1 MSGGA
6 QKRNLTA
13 GKMVSYAW
21 NKLGVWLVF
30 IILFILLAFANEK
43 FLLPA
48 NLINVVRQ
56 ICVNAVVAL
65 GATYVVLCGEIDLS
79 QSSLAVLAGCGCAML
94 IMKAGMNIYLAMVIS
109 LAAGTVVGALM
120 GLIVTKLRVQSFIAT
135 LGMQY
140 ALAGVVLLLTNSQP
154 ITGLPDS
161 FAVFGRGYVGPI
173 PVPSIILVIVF
184 LIGAFVLKY
193 TAFGRNVLAVGENPT
208 AANLSGISVHRTK
221 IAVFA
226 IAGLMSAMGGLLLTA
241 RLSSGQPSSG
251 SDLSLQALAA
261 RLCRRREQG
270 QRHEHAGGRAHH
282 GPDQQRPQ
290 PHGGQRLL
298 AEGRARVHHRR
309 RGRAGHVP
317 FVPLRVETIKEDAH
331 IAF

>member
-1 MSGGA
+1 MSGEA

-173 PVPSIILVIVF
+173 PVPSIILVVVF

-208 AANLSGISVHRTK
+208 AANLSGINVHRTK

-261 RLCRRREQG
+261 VFVGGASRGSVMNTL
-270 QRHEHAGGRAHH
+270 AGALIMGLINNGLNLMEVNAYWQKVALGFIIVGAVALDMFRSSHS
-282 GPDQQRPQ
+282 GSKQ
-290 PHGGQRLL
+290 
-298 AEGRARVHHRR
+298 
-309 RGRAGHVP
+309 
-317 FVPLRVETIKEDAH
+317 
-331 IAF
+331 

>member
-94 IMKAGMNIYLAMVIS
+94 IMRAGMNIYLAMVIS

-208 AANLSGISVHRTK
+208 AANRRASACTGPRSPSLRSRVS
-221 IAVFA
+221 
-226 IAGLMSAMGGLLLTA
+226 MSAMGGLLLTA

-261 RLCRRREQG
+261 VFVGGASKGSVMNTL
-270 QRHEHAGGRAHH
+270 AGALIMGLINNGLNLMEVNAYWQKVALGFIIVGAVALDMFRSSHS
-282 GPDQQRPQ
+282 GSKQ
-290 PHGGQRLL
+290 
-298 AEGRARVHHRR
+298 
-309 RGRAGHVP
+309 
-317 FVPLRVETIKEDAH
+317 
-331 IAF
+331 

>member
-94 IMKAGMNIYLAMVIS
+94 IMRAGMNIYLAMVIS

-140 ALAGVVLLLTNSQP
+140 ALAGAL
-154 ITGLPDS
+154 IMGLINNGLNLMEVNAYWQKVALG
-161 FAVFGRGYVGPI
+161 FIIVGAVALDMFR
-173 PVPSIILVIVF
+173 
-184 LIGAFVLKY
+184 
-193 TAFGRNVLAVGENPT
+193 
-208 AANLSGISVHRTK
+208 
-221 IAVFA
+221 
-226 IAGLMSAMGGLLLTA
+226 
-241 RLSSGQPSSG
+241 SSHSG
-251 SDLSLQALAA
+251 SKQ
-261 RLCRRREQG
+261 
-270 QRHEHAGGRAHH
+270 
-282 GPDQQRPQ
+282 
-290 PHGGQRLL
+290 
-298 AEGRARVHHRR
+298 
-309 RGRAGHVP
+309 
-317 FVPLRVETIKEDAH
+317 
-331 IAF
+331 